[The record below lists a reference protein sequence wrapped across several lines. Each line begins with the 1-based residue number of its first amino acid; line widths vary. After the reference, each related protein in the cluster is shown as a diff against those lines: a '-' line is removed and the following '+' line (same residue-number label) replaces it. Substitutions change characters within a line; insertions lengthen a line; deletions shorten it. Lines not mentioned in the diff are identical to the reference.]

1 MSIVCSSKIRKE
13 PKHTCPLID
22 SVIDILSAQF
32 GNKDRSIDIMED
44 IRDNCS
50 EIRNW
55 GEEWKEYAEF
65 CEEESKDYETRLD
78 DANEQLSEKETEISD
93 LQKTINELEDKIHDL
108 TFDLKYNYKKIEE

>member
-1 MSIVCSSKIRKE
+1 MTIVCSSKIRKE

-32 GNKDRSIDIMED
+32 GNNDRSIDIMED

-55 GEEWKEYAEF
+55 GEEWKEYAEY
-65 CEEESKDYETRLD
+65 CEEESKDYENRGDLLQ
-78 DANEQLSEKETEISD
+78 EQLSDKETEISD
-93 LQKTINELEDKIHDL
+93 LQNTINELEDKIHDL
-108 TFDLKYNYKKIEE
+108 TFDLKYNYIKKE